1 MCVLT
6 LFRLGIVFTCIFQLA
21 ACMTEDSTKQ
31 ESDSEYESDL
41 DSYVSCTNTDLSEF
55 IKFHED
61 HPDASTSFSQELETN
76 ESLLNHLEQLWKDL
90 KELADK
96 DQTFA
101 CLFETLLDEHMKST
115 RTEQSGDTF
124 TRPRVASTYHNMR
137 VFPTSLPDKN
147 LLHSMDVV
155 VVVDD
160 SETETADEAD

>member
-6 LFRLGIVFTCIFQLA
+6 LFRLGIVFTCILQLA

-31 ESDSEYESDL
+31 ESDSEYESDS

-76 ESLLNHLEQLWKDL
+76 ESSLNHLEQLWKDL

-101 CLFETLLDEHMKST
+101 CLFETLLDEYTKST
-115 RTEQSGDTF
+115 GTEQSGDTF
-124 TRPRVASTYHNMR
+124 TRPRAASAYHSVR
-137 VFPTSLPDKN
+137 AFPTISPDEK
-147 LLHSMDVV
+147 LHHIMDVV
-155 VVVDD
+155 VIDD